1 MVQPSRCLML
11 KLVQGLGVN
20 TVLLSV
26 PGVAQIPTS
35 RKLDKPGN
43 IHSSK
48 ERKAAHLLVATL
60 ASVVSGALAPSFQHR
75 HELEPQAGL
84 MSRWMS
90 LAFRNV

>member
-1 MVQPSRCLML
+1 MF
-11 KLVQGLGVN
+11 KLAQGLGVN
-20 TVLLSV
+20 TVPLSV

>member
-1 MVQPSRCLML
+1 ML

-20 TVLLSV
+20 TVLPSV

-48 ERKAAHLLVATL
+48 ERKAVCVLVATL
-60 ASVVSGALAPSFQHR
+60 T
-75 HELEPQAGL
+75 
-84 MSRWMS
+84 
-90 LAFRNV
+90 